1 MYHAARERGPAALV
15 DADPEVKREVEALLA
30 QKSDEGGLLGRPA
43 ADLPGDSVAV
53 SLTPGTRLGP
63 YVIVSPIGK
72 GGMGSVWKARDPRLN
87 RDVAIKVSD
96 ARFSERFGREAR
108 AIAALNHPNICQIHD
123 VGPDY
128 IVMEY
133 IDGAPPRGPLAPA
146 EAVKLALGIAA
157 GLEAA
162 HEKGIT
168 HRDLKPANILVT
180 GSGVKLLDFGLA
192 LVAAGPDDATGI
204 YMTQTGTVLGTAS
217 YMSPE
222 QAQGRPVDARSDIF
236 SFGAVLYELASGWHA
251 FGGETAIEVMAAIVR
266 DEPPP
271 LNAPAKL
278 SDIVLRCLRK
288 APAARY
294 QTMSEVRV
302 ALEELNPRQPNMART
317 AEIPSIAVLPFANMS
332 GDKEQEYFSD
342 GLAEEILNLLT
353 KIPGLRVIARTSA
366 FAFKGQ
372 NTDIRRIAEALGVRT
387 ILEGSVRR
395 AANRIRV
402 TAQLIEA
409 ENGSHL
415 WGERYDRE
423 MTDVFAL
430 QDEIG
435 AAISEALR
443 VRLAPQTHVMN
454 LEAWQHCLKGE
465 YHRQRNTPESAAS
478 AVEHYERAV
487 AIDPN
492 YAQAWS
498 GLALCYYVLGALRA
512 RPVSEMRPLAKMAA
526 EKALAVE
533 PSHSEAHTVLAIA
546 AGVFDYDWKE
556 AEKHHLISLAGDN
569 VHPRAHFA
577 YAYNFLVPKGRV
589 REAVEQCRISLAS
602 DPLHLIYHD
611 ALIWCLFC
619 AGDYREAIDCG
630 RRAMEINPNF
640 HLILLATGFA
650 QLATGLAGEAVRSFS
665 RVVELAPWFSMG
677 PGSLAA
683 ACFCAGEQD
692 RARELAR
699 QFGGANGL
707 NFGHG
712 VYYAVAGEAEAML
725 EALNAALEQ
734 REILLP
740 RIKGFP
746 FFDPWRADPRF
757 QSLLQRMNM
766 A

>member
-1 MYHAARERGPAALV
+1 MPLSRG
-15 DADPEVKREVEALLA
+15 DK
-30 QKSDEGGLLGRPA
+30 
-43 ADLPGDSVAV
+43 
-53 SLTPGTRLGP
+53 LGP
-63 YVIVSPIGK
+63 YEIVAPIGA
-72 GGMGSVWKARDPRLN
+72 GGMGAVWKARDPRLD

-96 ARFSERFGREAR
+96 ARFSDRFGREAR

-133 IDGAPPRGPLAPA
+133 LDGASPRGPLPPA

-162 HEKGIT
+162 HYKGIT

-180 GSGVKLLDFGLA
+180 KSGVKLLDFGLA
-192 LVAAGPDDATGI
+192 LVSAAPAAEGAETAVTATH
-204 YMTQTGTVLGTAS
+204 MATMAGTVLGTAG

-222 QAQGRPVDARSDIF
+222 QAQGKTADARSDIF
-236 SFGAVLYELASGWHA
+236 SFGVVLYELLCGRRA
-251 FGGETAIEVMAAIVR
+251 FTGGSAIEIIAAVLHK
-266 DEPPP
+266 EPEP
-271 LNAPAKL
+271 LETEGALQAVIK
-278 SDIVLRCLRK
+278 RCLNK
-288 APAARY
+288 APAARF
-294 QTMSEVRV
+294 QKMSEVRE
-302 ALEELNPRQPNMART
+302 ALEQASVNSAVSAARVSA
-317 AEIPSIAVLPFANMS
+317 AETPSIAVLPFANMS

-372 NTDIRRIAEALGVRT
+372 NTDIRGIAEALGVRN

-409 ENGSHL
+409 KNGSHL

-435 AAISEALR
+435 AAISDALK
-443 VRLAPQTHVMN
+443 VRLAPRTHVVN
-454 LEAWQHCLKGE
+454 LEAWEHCLKGE
-465 YHRQRNTPESAAS
+465 YHRQQNTPDSAGS

-498 GLALCYYVLGALRA
+498 GLALSHFVLGQNE
-512 RPVSEMRPLAKMAA
+512 PVSEMGPLAKTAA

-533 PSHSEAHTVLAIA
+533 PSHSEAHIVLALV
-546 AGVFDYDWKE
+546 AGVFDHDWKE
-556 AEKHHLISLAGDN
+556 AEKHHLSSLASEN

-577 YAYNFLVPKGRV
+577 WAFNYLAPMGRV

-611 ALIWCLFC
+611 GLIWCLFC
-619 AGDYREAIDCG
+619 AGEYREAIAASH
-630 RRAMEINPNF
+630 RAMEINPNF
-640 HLILLATGFA
+640 HLILTGMGFA
-650 QLATGLAGEAVRSFS
+650 QLAAGLAGDAVRSFS
-665 RVVELAPWFSMG
+665 RVVEVAPWFSRG
-677 PGSLAA
+677 PGYLAA
-683 ACFCAGEQD
+683 ACFAAGEED
-692 RARELAR
+692 RARELSS
-699 QFGGANGL
+699 QFRGTKGL
-707 NFGHG
+707 NFGHA
-712 VYYAVAGEAEAML
+712 VYYAVAGETEPMFD
-725 EALNAALEQ
+725 ALGAAHEQ

-740 RIKGFP
+740 RIQHMP
-746 FFDPWRADPRF
+746 FFDPYRVDPRF
-757 QSLLQRMNM
+757 QTLLTKMNLK
-766 A
+766 AGRNPGASSSPTS